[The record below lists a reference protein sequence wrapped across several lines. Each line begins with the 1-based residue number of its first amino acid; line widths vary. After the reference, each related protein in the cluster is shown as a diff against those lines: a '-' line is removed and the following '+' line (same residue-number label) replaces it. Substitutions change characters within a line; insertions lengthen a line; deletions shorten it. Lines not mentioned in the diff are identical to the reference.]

1 MVMWNGSNNEK
12 SSSSNNEKAN
22 MCLIADIDEK
32 VEVKTYFESKTFST
46 TSLDEEEMSYDVLL
60 QNFHMISFECKTI
73 KKNIKYLFL
82 KIMS

>member
-22 MCLIADIDEK
+22 MCLIANIDEK

-60 QNFHMISFECKTI
+60 KNCHMISLKCK
-73 KKNIKYLFL
+73 KYKEKYKNIYL
-82 KIMS
+82 